1 MTEPALHLASGL
13 RVEQPLERLR
23 RFSAEEYAYYD
34 AIRDPDP
41 DRITP
46 MDILATV
53 SMNSFVNSATKV
65 RSVHGGMAANCDP
78 LLPEIPVGA
87 DLRTFDIGAVR
98 DLLDAACRARGVL
111 VPVATK
117 VLHRKRRRLVPM
129 LDSVVI
135 DAYRNRGLT
144 LSLGALQEGSKA
156 ADAVMPVLE
165 AFRGDLIGSWG
176 ELEVLRAR
184 LSEEG
189 FTLTNVR
196 LLEVLIWVQ
205 TEPRG
210 YYRGESKGE

>member
-1 MTEPALHLASGL
+1 
-13 RVEQPLERLR
+13 
-23 RFSAEEYAYYD
+23 
-34 AIRDPDP
+34 
-41 DRITP
+41 
-46 MDILATV
+46 
-53 SMNSFVNSATKV
+53 
-65 RSVHGGMAANCDP
+65 
-78 LLPEIPVGA
+78 
-87 DLRTFDIGAVR
+87 
-98 DLLDAACRARGVL
+98 
-111 VPVATK
+111 
-117 VLHRKRRRLVPM
+117 M